1 MSETTRLGRVGVI
14 GRFKPLH
21 NGGALMLEA
30 ICENA
35 DQVVIGLGSSN
46 KYNVRNPFTVEESAG
61 MIQAHLSPRFSNYQL
76 VPVPDFGHIPEFS
89 DGKKWKE
96 YVKEQFGFLDY
107 FVSDNAY
114 ASELLKDTYKIIH
127 PTALIPPEQH
137 LKIRATEVRLK
148 MARYENWQA
157 LVPEAVANYLE
168 TNGLVDR
175 FRKEFGLQTIAAF
188 LDANIYGK
196 ESYQEERDHT
206 QEK

>member
-1 MSETTRLGRVGVI
+1 MNLGRVGVI

-21 NGGALMLEA
+21 NGGAVMLDA

-35 DQVVIGLGSSN
+35 DHVMIGLGSSN
-46 KYNVRNPFTVEESAG
+46 KYNVRNPFTVEDSAG
-61 MIQAHLSPRFSNYQL
+61 MVQAHLSPRFSNYQL

-107 FVSDNAY
+107 FVSGNAY

-148 MARYENWQA
+148 MARYEDWQA

-168 TNGLVDR
+168 TNGLVYR
-175 FRKEFGLQTIAAF
+175 FRKEFGLQMIAAS
-188 LDANIYGK
+188 LDANINEK
-196 ESYQEERDHT
+196 ESYREERDHT
-206 QEK
+206 LER